1 MALTETQL
9 ITDIKKGNLKN
20 VYLITGEENYSID
33 KISDCFEHN
42 VVPEDF
48 IDFDQTILYGRDVTM
63 EGASSQ

>member
-42 VVPEDF
+42 VVP
-48 IDFDQTILYGRDVTM
+48 
-63 EGASSQ
+63 